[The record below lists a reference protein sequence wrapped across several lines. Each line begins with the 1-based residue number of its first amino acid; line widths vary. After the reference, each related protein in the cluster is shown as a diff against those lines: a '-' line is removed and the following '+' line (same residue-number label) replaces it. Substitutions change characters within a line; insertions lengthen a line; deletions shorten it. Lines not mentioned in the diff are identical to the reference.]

1 MNKYKVG
8 IWEEMS
14 GFIEIKAN
22 SQTEAEERADELLC
36 EQGAEELLG
45 HEGIEHRDTSVLSA
59 EEI

>member
-14 GFIEIKAN
+14 GFITVDAN
-22 SQTEAEERADELLC
+22 SQSEAEEKADELLC

-45 HEGIEHRDTSVLSA
+45 HEGITHRDTSVLSC
-59 EEI
+59 EDI